1 MHHRNADSRMP
12 KHAAA
17 REANPIG
24 YALAEARVAGKLTIG
39 QVSTATKV
47 RAGLIKEIEY
57 GDFSNCGGDIY
68 ARGHIRSI
76 ALAVGLDPEP
86 LVAAFE
92 SSHGVPEHAPVP
104 TKLLASD
111 PVALKEFKEHRGTR
125 WMIPASVAMATL
137 AVMAGIGLLTGPRS
151 NPAGQ
156 PLANNPA
163 VSESPSATIPTGTSP
178 SAKSES
184 DGTPQTLLAAT
195 SIVMQL
201 RIIQQR
207 SWVHIEDSTGRTL
220 FEGVLNPGQTKEF
233 RSSGPLRGVLGNAGA
248 VDLTVNGHHLG
259 APDAFGKIFSFSFT
273 PGDPAISG
281 NG

>member
-1 MHHRNADSRMP
+1 MHHRNADSRRE
-12 KHAAA
+12 AS

-24 YALAEARVAGKLTIG
+24 YALAEARVAGRLTIG
-39 QVSTATKV
+39 QVSAATKV

-57 GDFSNCGGDIY
+57 GNFAHCGGDIY

-76 ALAVGLDPEP
+76 ALAVGIDPEP

-92 SSHGVPEHAPVP
+92 RSHGVPEHKPVP
-104 TKLLASD
+104 TKMLASD

-137 AVMAGIGLLTGPRS
+137 AFTAGIGLLTGPANS
-151 NPAGQ
+151 PAGK
-156 PLANNPA
+156 PLANNGA
-163 VSESPSATIPTGTSP
+163 VSESPAPTVPDTTP
-178 SAKSES
+178 SAKSSTDAAPE
-184 DGTPQTLLAAT
+184 TLLAY
-195 SIVMQL
+195 SGIVLHL
-201 RIIQQR
+201 RVQTQR
-207 SWVHIEDSTGRTL
+207 SWVHIEDSASRTL

-233 RSSGPLRGVLGNAGA
+233 RSAGLIRGVLGNAGA

-259 APDAFGKIFSFSFT
+259 APDAFGKIFSFSFS